1 MSELRLNT
9 DGHIIKLGADN
20 DVSLTHVHNT
30 GLLLNST
37 MQLQFNDASQN
48 INAPSATVLDINAT
62 DEIEL
67 NATLVDINANVEISG
82 TATTTGVHTFSA
94 APVFPDGSI
103 AVADLDI
110 DGATDIGAA
119 IVDADLFII
128 DDGAGG
134 TNRKV
139 TASRLKTYASG
150 LTGVSTG
157 SGNVTITDGNLIVA
171 SGHGIDFSAT
181 GDTGASGASM
191 DTELLDDYEEGEWT
205 ATVVVDGGATAFDA
219 ASNTGTYVKIGSL
232 VTLMGFFTVNTD
244 NSSAGFFAIGG
255 IPFASTAYTEGGDYS
270 SGTCF
275 IRNASSAVAGGVVAW
290 VEGSG
295 QSSVALR
302 ENGTTGVGNT
312 ITNHV
317 DTGTDFTLTIQYRA
331 D

>member
-1 MSELRLNT
+1 MSVELDGVNNILKTDTISEVTSANGVTIDGLN
-9 DGHIIKLGADN
+9 IKDSKIVTANSIDS
-20 DVSLTHVHNT
+20 DVY
-30 GLLLNST
+30 
-37 MQLQFNDASQN
+37 
-48 INAPSATVLDINAT
+48 I
-62 DEIEL
+62 
-67 NATLVDINANVEISG
+67 
-82 TATTTGVHTFSA
+82 
-94 APVFPDGSI
+94 DGSI
-103 AVADLDI
+103 DTVHIADGQITVGKLATAVFT
-110 DGATDIGAA
+110 GATDIGAA
-119 IVDADLFII
+119 IVDADLFLM

-134 TNRKV
+134 TIRK
-139 TASRLKTYASG
+139 TAASRLKTYAGG

-232 VTLMGFFTVNTD
+232 VTIMGFFTVNT
-244 NSSAGFFAIGG
+244 NNASAGFFAIAG

-270 SGTCF
+270 AGTCF
-275 IRNASSAVAGGVVAW
+275 IRSASSAVAGGIVAW
-290 VEGSG
+290 IEGSG